1 MFQSISDLKC
11 GKVQLLLIIKVMMN
25 VEKEGDVEGRKKIMG
40 NRDTGRTVDAET
52 GYLTDK
58 KIES

>member
-25 VEKEGDVEGRKKIMG
+25 VEEDVEGRKKIMG
-40 NRDTGRTVDAET
+40 HRDTGRTVDAEA

>member
-25 VEKEGDVEGRKKIMG
+25 VEEDVEGRKKIMG
-40 NRDTGRTVDAET
+40 NRDTGRTVDAEA